1 MNKRTKTVFKIIN
14 GNIMLIMKLNL
25 FENKK
30 YDKMNVV
37 KFVMK

>member
-14 GNIMLIMKLNL
+14 GNIMLMMKLNL
-25 FENKK
+25 FENRK
-30 YDKMNVV
+30 YDKIKVV